1 MKSRITLVA
10 KEESKAYEEALQIFS
25 KELGREVSRDEIK
38 LVESGRKKGF
48 FGLGKKQEFIF
59 QLAASGDQV
68 HSAGESG
75 MMTVDEMDGVMDL
88 HGFFKLQIL
97 SHGIFLTVHAPEGKG
112 HKVDLRTV
120 KKMLDQ
126 KQIQD
131 IDLELM
137 EQVVGEATGEPIQIA
152 ERRPELDR
160 DAELQVNISKDEME
174 AYCTYIPP
182 LGGERLNIIEAI
194 RLLNANGVQ
203 YGIDESKVE
212 RLLEDN
218 IKQEMLIANGK
229 LAEPGQPAELRY
241 YFVAGRDKKHV
252 KELENGKVDFRNL
265 DLVANVKRGD
275 LLVSKISPTE
285 GIPGMA
291 VTAREI
297 KPEPGKDIKLPKG
310 KNVEVGPDE
319 LSLFA
324 TIDGQV
330 VLEDQKINVLPIYT
344 VNGDVDLETGNI
356 NFIGNVIVKGSVQ
369 EGFSIKAEG
378 DIEVMGN
385 VGGATL
391 EAEGS
396 IIVHKGFQG
405 KQKGLLKATGDVQC
419 GFIENGQVITRGSL
433 LVKGAV
439 MHSNIIA
446 KVNIAVEGRGLIVGG
461 SVQAGNDIE
470 ARMIGSHLA
479 TPTEISAGVDPEI
492 RQELEQVNVE
502 IEAAQENIDKVVKGI
517 ELLERATRSLGKLPA
532 QKQAMLDQFQKTR
545 QHVAGQMQQLL
556 DQQEALNRQLK
567 EQKNGRI
574 KVSEFVFPGVKI
586 NIGQYGYRVKDKMS
600 RIAFV
605 VEDGEVVNRPL

>member
-1 MKSRITLVA
+1 MA

-25 KELGREVSRDEIK
+25 QKLGREVSRDEIE
-38 LVESGRKKGF
+38 LVDMENKKSF
-48 FGLGKKQEFIF
+48 FGLRKKQEFVF
-59 QLAASGDQV
+59 QLK
-68 HSAGESG
+68 ESG
-75 MMTVDEMDGVMDL
+75 EQDELAAEKGMATEEESELDGTLDL

-97 SHGIFLTVHAPEGKG
+97 SHGIFLRVHAPEGKG
-112 HKVDLRTV
+112 HYVDLRAV
-120 KKMLDQ
+120 KKILEQ
-126 KQIQD
+126 KEIQD
-131 IDLELM
+131 VDLELV
-137 EQVVGEATGEPIQIA
+137 EQVVEESTGEPVQIA

-182 LGGERLNIIEAI
+182 LGGDRLNIVEAV
-194 RLLNANGVQ
+194 RLLNAYGVQ

-218 IKQEMLIANGK
+218 IKQEMLIAKGK
-229 LAEPGQPAELRY
+229 PAESGKPAELRY
-241 YFVAGRDKKHV
+241 YFTAGQDKKHV
-252 KELENGKVDFRNL
+252 KELENGKVDFLNL

-291 VTAREI
+291 VTGREV

-330 VLEDQKINVLPIYT
+330 VMEDQKINVLPIYT

-356 NFIGNVIVKGSVQ
+356 NFIGNVVIKGSVQ
-369 EGFSIKAEG
+369 EGFSIKADG
-378 DIEVMGN
+378 DIEIMGN

-396 IIVHKGFQG
+396 ITVHKGFQG
-405 KQKGLLKATGDVQC
+405 KQKGLLKANGDVHC
-419 GFIENGQVITRGSL
+419 GFIENGQVVTRGSL
-433 LVKGAV
+433 FVKGAV
-439 MHSNIIA
+439 MHSKIVAKMNI
-446 KVNIAVEGRGLIVGG
+446 VVEGRGLIVGG
-461 SVQAGNDIE
+461 SIQAGNDVE

-479 TPTEISAGVDPEI
+479 TPTEIMAGVDPEI

-502 IEAAQENIDKVVKGI
+502 IEAGQENMDKVVKGI
-517 ELLERATRSLGKLPA
+517 ELLERAARSMSKLPA

-545 QHVAGQMQQLL
+545 QHVEGQMQQLL
-556 DQQEALNRQLK
+556 DQQEMLNRQLK

-574 KVSEFVFPGVKI
+574 KVQEFVFPGVKV

-600 RIAFV
+600 RTVFA
-605 VEDGEVVNRPL
+605 VEDGEVVTRPL